1 MSDVAR
7 ELLEGWR
14 ATSPLEVVALA
25 TGLAYA
31 VLAVRRDRRCWLFGG
46 CSSVVLAWLAAQSA
60 LPMQSALQL
69 IYVALSVYGF
79 LSWSA
84 QPAAGARSVIGT
96 WPARRHAAALALI
109 AILALALAPLLAGLS
124 DAAWPRLDTATTLA
138 SLLATWMVARVL
150 LENWLYWI
158 VIDAVLAFLYASQ
171 GLMLVALLYAIYL
184 AIAVVGYASWL
195 KASRA
200 P

>member
-7 ELLEGWR
+7 ELLQAWR
-14 ATSPLEVVALA
+14 ATSSLEVVALA

-46 CSSVVLAWLAAQSA
+46 CSSAVLAGLAAGSA

-69 IYVALSVYGF
+69 VYVALSVYGF

-84 QPAAGARSVIGT
+84 QPGAGARSVIGS
-96 WPARRHAAALALI
+96 WPARRHAAALALV
-109 AILALALAPLLAGLS
+109 AVLSLALAPLLEGLS
-124 DAAWPRLDTATTLA
+124 DAAWPRLDTAATLA

-171 GLMLVALLYAIYL
+171 GLVLVALLYVIYL
-184 AIAVVGYASWL
+184 VIAVVGYASWL
-195 KASRA
+195 KASRSS
-200 P
+200 

>member
-1 MSDVAR
+1 VSDVAR
-7 ELLEGWR
+7 ELLQAWR
-14 ATSPLEVVALA
+14 ATSPLEVVALV

-31 VLAVRRDRRCWLFGG
+31 VLAVRRDRRCWVFGG
-46 CSSVVLAWLAAQSA
+46 CSSAVLAWLAARSA

-69 IYVALSVYGF
+69 VYVALSVYGF
-79 LSWSA
+79 LSWST
-84 QPAAGARSVIGT
+84 QPKAGARSGIGT
-96 WPARRHAAALALI
+96 WPARRHAAALALV
-109 AILALALAPLLAGLS
+109 AALSLALAPLLAGLS

-138 SLLATWMVARVL
+138 SLLATWMVARAL

-171 GLMLVALLYAIYL
+171 GLMLVVLLYVIYL

-195 KASRA
+195 KASRSS
-200 P
+200 